1 MLVSRP
7 SWPWH
12 IRTITGLIA
21 LSGASLL
28 SSASALAQSVTHP
41 MDPLTHDEHWTVVDV
56 LRDAG
61 RVDEE
66 TGFTLV
72 TLHSPQKGQVL
83 AWRPGAEIPRAAF
96 AILKKGPDTFEA
108 VVDLISREVESWE
121 GIEGVQPTWL
131 DREFGAGGRA
141 VLQNPEFRAALERR
155 GITDYTDLVCWALP
169 LGTFDRPERRGRRIA
184 TVSCADAHG
193 ARTFPW
199 NRVVEGLAA
208 YVDMDSREILEV
220 VDEGVVPMPERGYRY
235 DDETIG
241 PKRVIPTPISVEQP
255 GGPSFEL
262 DGHVVRWQ
270 NWSFH
275 HRVDPRVGLILSDVR
290 YLDGDRSRSILYE
303 GHLSEIFV
311 PYMDPAT
318 PWYAFNFLDAGEY
331 SAGGLAKPM
340 TPGFD
345 CPANAVMFDALVGGD
360 DGKPTTTPNAS
371 CIYERYAG
379 DVAWR
384 HFDDF
389 SGTTETRAKRDLV
402 VRMIAVLGN
411 YDYVFDWVF
420 QQNGTIEVRLAATGI
435 SNVKAVAQELAVAAS
450 EASGMSAANGGGLPA
465 ANGGGLPAADR
476 PDAYGRFVA
485 PNLVA
490 VNHDH
495 FFSFRLDLDVDG
507 PSNSLQV
514 DELKTVRLADDHP
527 RRSVWVVEPTI
538 AQREVDATRR
548 LDFERPALWRIINP
562 SSRNGVG
569 YPVSYHLMPRSNAL
583 SLMVPEDYPQGRAG
597 FINHHLWVTPYAPQE
612 RYAAGTY
619 PTLSEPGQGL
629 PRWTAANR
637 SISAEDIV
645 VWYTVG
651 MHHVVRA
658 EDFPVMPVSWQA
670 FELRPFD
677 FFDRNPAIDLP
688 RTP

>member
-1 MLVSRP
+1 MRVPRTSRAP
-7 SWPWH
+7 DT
-12 IRTITGLIA
+12 RTVVALTALTGA
-21 LSGASLL
+21 LSTL
-28 SSASALAQSVTHP
+28 SAPALAQSVSHP
-41 MDPLTHDEHWTVVDV
+41 MDPLTHDEYWTVVDA

-61 RVDEE
+61 RIDEQ

-72 TLHSPQKGQVL
+72 TLQPPPKDQVL
-83 AWRPGAEIPRAAF
+83 AWRPGAAIPRSAF
-96 AILKKGPDTFEA
+96 AILKVGPDTYEA
-108 VVDLISREVESWE
+108 VVDLTSHEVESWDR
-121 GIEGVQPTWL
+121 IEGVQPTWL
-131 DREFGAGGRA
+131 SRDFEIGTEV
-141 VLQNPEFRAALERR
+141 VLNDAEFRAGLERR
-155 GITDYTDLVCWALP
+155 GITDHADLVCWSLP

-184 TVSCADAHG
+184 TVSCADSHG
-193 ARTFPW
+193 ARTFPY

-220 VDEGVVPMPERGYRY
+220 VDEGTVPMSEHAYRY
-235 DDETIG
+235 DDEAIG
-241 PKRVIPTPISVEQP
+241 PQRAIPTPIGVRQP
-255 GGPSFEL
+255 QGPSFEL

-318 PWYAFNFLDAGEY
+318 PWYAFNFLDSGEY

-340 TPGFD
+340 TAGFD
-345 CPANAVMFDALVGGD
+345 CPANAVMFDALVAGD
-360 DGKPTTTPNAS
+360 DGKPTTTSNAS
-371 CIYERYAG
+371 CVFERYAG
-379 DVAWR
+379 DIAWR
-384 HFDDF
+384 HLDEDF

-402 VRMIAVLGN
+402 IRMIAVLGN

-435 SNVKAVAQELAVAAS
+435 SNVKAVAQELAFAAT
-450 EASGMSAANGGGLPA
+450 EASGMSAADGAGSTAVNGA
-465 ANGGGLPAADR
+465 
-476 PDAYGRFVA
+476 DAYGRFVA

-507 PSNSLQV
+507 PRNSLQV
-514 DELKTVRLADDHP
+514 DALKTVRLAEDHP
-527 RRSVWVVEPTI
+527 RRSIWVVEPMI
-538 AQREVDATRR
+538 ARREEDAKRR

-569 YPVSYHLMPRSNAL
+569 YPVSYHLLPRSNAL

-597 FINHHLWVTPYAPQE
+597 FIDHHLWVTPYAPRE

-619 PTLSEPGQGL
+619 PTLSEPGEGL
-629 PRWTAANR
+629 PRWTAQNR
-637 SISAEDIV
+637 SIAAEDIV

-688 RTP
+688 REP

>member
-1 MLVSRP
+1 MPDSRA
-7 SWPWH
+7 SRLR
-12 IRTITGLIA
+12 RTRSITALAA
-21 LSGASLL
+21 LSAAGSL
-28 SSASALAQSVTHP
+28 SSVPALAQSATHP
-41 MDPLTHDEHWTVVDV
+41 MDPLTHEEHWTVVDV
-56 LRDAG
+56 LREAG
-61 RVDEE
+61 HVDGQ

-72 TLHSPQKGQVL
+72 TLQPPPKDQVL
-83 AWRPGAEIPRAAF
+83 GWRPGAAIPRAAF
-96 AILKKGPDTFEA
+96 AILKQGTDTYEA
-108 VVDLISREVESWE
+108 VVNLTSRELESWE
-121 GIEGVQPTWL
+121 GVSGVQPTWL
-131 DREFGAGGRA
+131 DREYGAATGA
-141 VLQNPEFRAALERR
+141 VLENAEFQAALERR
-155 GITDYTDLVCWALP
+155 GITEYADLVCWALP
-169 LGTFDRPERRGRRIA
+169 LGTFDKPERRGRRIA
-184 TVSCADAHG
+184 TVSCADVHG

-199 NRVVEGLAA
+199 NRVIEGLAA
-208 YVDMDSREILEV
+208 LVDLDSGEV
-220 VDEGVVPMPERGYRY
+220 VEVVEEGAVPMPDGPYRY
-235 DDETIG
+235 DDEAVG
-241 PKRVIPTPISVEQP
+241 PKRAMPTPIAVEQP
-255 GGPSFEL
+255 HGPGFEL

-275 HRVDPRVGLILSDVR
+275 HRVDPRVGLIISDVR
-290 YLDGDRSRSILYE
+290 YLDGPRSRSILYE

-340 TPGFD
+340 SPGFD
-345 CPANAVMFDALVGGD
+345 CPSNAVMFDALVAGD

-371 CIYERYAG
+371 CVFERYAG

-384 HFDDF
+384 HLDDF
-389 SGTTETRAKRDLV
+389 SQTTESRAKRDLV

-420 QQNGTIEVRLAATGI
+420 QQNGTLEVRLAATGI

-450 EASGMSAANGGGLPA
+450 EVSGMSAADGARSLDP
-465 ANGGGLPAADR
+465 DR

-507 PSNSLQV
+507 PTNSLQV
-514 DELKTVRLADDHP
+514 DALRTVRLAEDHP
-527 RRSVWVVEPTI
+527 RKSIWVVEPTV
-538 AQREVDATRR
+538 ARREADAKRR
-548 LDFERPALWRIINP
+548 IDFERPALWRIINP
-562 SSRNGVG
+562 DSRNGVG

-583 SLMVPEDYPQGRAG
+583 SLMVPDDYPHGRAG
-597 FINHHLWVTPYAPQE
+597 FIDHHLWVTPYAPRE
-612 RYAAGTY
+612 RYAAGMY
-619 PTLSEPGQGL
+619 PTLSEPGEGL

-637 SISAEDIV
+637 PIAAEDIV

-677 FFDRNPAIDLP
+677 FFDRNPALDLP
-688 RTP
+688 RQP

>member
-1 MLVSRP
+1 
-7 SWPWH
+7 
-12 IRTITGLIA
+12 
-21 LSGASLL
+21 
-28 SSASALAQSVTHP
+28 
-41 MDPLTHDEHWTVVDV
+41 MDPLTHEEHWTVVDA
-56 LRDAG
+56 LRESE
-61 RVDEE
+61 RIDEG

-72 TLHSPQKGQVL
+72 TLRPPPKEQVL
-83 AWRPGAEIPRAAF
+83 AWRPGSAIPRAAF
-96 AILKKGPDTFEA
+96 AILKVGPDTYEA
-108 VVDLISREVESWE
+108 VVNLASREVESWE
-121 GIEGVQPTWL
+121 RIEGVQPTWL
-131 DREFGAGGRA
+131 DREFGTGAA
-141 VLQNPEFRAALERR
+141 VVLEDPEFRAALERR
-155 GITDYTDLVCWALP
+155 GITDYADLACWGLP

-184 TVSCADAHG
+184 TVSCADTHG

-208 YVDMDSREILEV
+208 YVDMDSREVLEV
-220 VDEGVVPMPERGYRY
+220 VDEGIVPMPEVAYRY
-235 DDETIG
+235 DDETID
-241 PKRVIPTPISVEQP
+241 PQRPAPTPISVHQP
-255 GGPSFEL
+255 QGPSFEV

-270 NWSFH
+270 KWTFH

-318 PWYAFNFLDAGEY
+318 PWYAFNFLDSGEY

-345 CPANAVMFDALVGGD
+345 CPDNAVMFDALVAGD
-360 DGKPTTTPNAS
+360 DGKPATTSNAS
-371 CIYERYAG
+371 CVFERYAG
-379 DVAWR
+379 DIAWR
-384 HFDDF
+384 HLDDF

-435 SNVKAVAQELAVAAS
+435 SNVKAVAQELAFAAS
-450 EASGMSAANGGGLPA
+450 EASGMSAADGADALEPNGA
-465 ANGGGLPAADR
+465 
-476 PDAYGRFVA
+476 DAYGRFVA

-514 DELKTVRLADDHP
+514 DALETVRLAEDHP
-527 RRSVWVVEPTI
+527 RKSIWVVEPTI
-538 AQREVDATRR
+538 AQREADAKRR
-548 LDFERPALWRIINP
+548 LDFERPALWRVINP
-562 SSRNGVG
+562 NSRNGVG
-569 YPVSYHLMPRSNAL
+569 YPVSYHLLPRSNAL

-597 FINHHLWVTPYAPQE
+597 FIDHHLWVTPYEPRE

-619 PTLSEPGQGL
+619 PTLSEPGEGL
-629 PRWTAANR
+629 PRWTADNR
-637 SISAEDIV
+637 SIAAEDIV

-688 RTP
+688 RVP